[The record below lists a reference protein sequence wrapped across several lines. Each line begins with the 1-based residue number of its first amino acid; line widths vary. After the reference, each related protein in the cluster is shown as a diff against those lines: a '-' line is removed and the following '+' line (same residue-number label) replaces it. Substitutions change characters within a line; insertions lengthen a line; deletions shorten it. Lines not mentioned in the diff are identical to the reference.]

1 VPLVGLERSPENTGK
16 TADQQNDS
24 APDSAFPPDL
34 QRVIDAW
41 QYLSERTQATILAIL
56 DAAGDA
62 PSDA

>member
-1 VPLVGLERSPENTGK
+1 MPLLTPDESVARVKARSSETD
-16 TADQQNDS
+16 A
-24 APDSAFPPDL
+24 
-34 QRVIDAW
+34 RVIDAW